1 MAADSVL
8 ISDIITLAKQL
19 SDMEN
24 SNFISSSEWLRYAD
38 QSYRKFYNLVTTL
51 YEDYNVSSYD
61 YTTVADTEEYTLPTG
76 FLKVRLVELYGV
88 TPRPMTLREWTLT
101 EKNRLAYSVTG
112 YPIRF
117 SVYGNT
123 LRLMPPPKGPYQV
136 KLWYIP
142 TATSITIDSQS
153 VEVYNGFDTYI
164 ALDMAIR
171 ARMKEESDA
180 SGLMAERDEMR
191 KQLEDTLRGRDAGTP
206 RTMTDLERMNDGTL
220 YPFVWGVI
228 P

>member
-8 ISDIITLAKQL
+8 ISAIITLAKQRA
-19 SDMEN
+19 DMEN
-24 SNFISSSEWLRYAD
+24 SSFISDAEWLTYANN
-38 QSYRKFYNLVTTL
+38 SYRKFYNLITTL
-51 YEDYNVSSYD
+51 YEDYNVSYYD

-117 SVYGNT
+117 SLYGNT
-123 LRLMPPPKGPYQV
+123 LRLMPPPNGPYQV
-136 KLWYIP
+136 RLWYIP
-142 TATSITIDSQS
+142 TATDITSSSQTI
-153 VEVYNGFDTYI
+153 EVYNGFDEYI
-164 ALDMAIR
+164 AIDMAIK
-171 ARMKEESDA
+171 ARTKEESDIQA
-180 SGLMAERDEMR
+180 LLVERKEMETM
-191 KQLEDTLRGRDAGTP
+191 LEETLRGRDAGTP

-220 YPFVWGVI
+220 YPFVWGVL